1 LVRRRADVRPG
12 EIGELRGRKG
22 GKQKP
27 PEFYRI
33 RIIMYLAAARN
44 NESNISDFRM
54 GEGYGIIMN
63 KGDLKNLLD
72 KMIQEKWIKKN
83 KYKIYSLD
91 EKGQQMKDYVRSLLA
106 KEENHPLFDC
116 ESFDGIGSI
125 GFKSPDQPND

>member
-1 LVRRRADVRPG
+1 LAKKRAHVLTG
-12 EIGELRGRKG
+12 KIGELRGRKI

-33 RIIMYLAAARN
+33 RILMYLTAFK
-44 NESNISDFRM
+44 ESNISDFRTK

-72 KMIQEKWIKKN
+72 KMIREKWIKKSE
-83 KYKIYSLD
+83 YKIYSLD
-91 EKGQQMKDYVRSLLA
+91 EKGQRMKDYVRSLLA
-106 KEENHPLFDC
+106 EDENHPLFDC